1 MAKGTALVTG
11 ASSGIGADL
20 ARLCAADGYDLIL
33 VARRATRL
41 QDLAKSLTEAHGIAA
56 RVVTADLSAPNAA
69 QTLVDAVGETPIDML
84 LNNAGIGLRGPF
96 AELPWEA
103 QAALLQVNLLA
114 PIHLSRLVLP
124 EMLRR
129 RRGRILNVASTA
141 AFFPGPFMALY
152 YASKA
157 ALVSFSEA
165 IANELE
171 GSGVTATVLCPG
183 PTTTEFFDAAGI
195 GDSKLLRGGNVM
207 DPATVARQGYRAMM
221 DGKVEVIAG
230 GRNRWLVRG
239 SRLLP
244 GPRLA
249 PVTRKLNLG
258 GQ

>member
-33 VARRATRL
+33 VARRAARL

-141 AFFPGPFMALY
+141 AFFPGPFMAIY

-195 GDSKLLRGGNVM
+195 ADSKLLRGGNVM

>member
-1 MAKGTALVTG
+1 MAKGTALITG

-33 VARRATRL
+33 VARREARL
-41 QDLAKSLTEAHGIAA
+41 RDLAASLTAAHGIAV
-56 RVVTADLSAPNAA
+56 RTLTSDLSVPDAP
-69 QTLVDAVGETPIDML
+69 QSLVDAVGGGAIDVFI
-84 LNNAGIGLRGPF
+84 NNAGVGLRGPF
-96 AELPWEA
+96 AELPWDS
-103 QAALLQVNLLA
+103 QAALLQLNLIA

-129 RRGRILNVASTA
+129 RSGRILNVASTA
-141 AFFPGPFMALY
+141 AFVPGPFMALY

-157 ALVSFSEA
+157 ALLSFSEA
-165 IANELE
+165 VANELE

-195 GDSKLLRGGNVM
+195 ADSNLLKGGTMM
-207 DPATVARQGYRAMM
+207 DSADVAREGYRAMM

-230 GRNRWLVRG
+230 ARNRWMMRG
-239 SRLLP
+239 ARLLP
-244 GPRLA
+244 RTRLA
-249 PVTRKLNLG
+249 AVTRKLNLG

>member
-20 ARLCAADGYDLIL
+20 ARLCAADGYDVIL
-33 VARRATRL
+33 VARRAARL
-41 QDLAKSLTEAHGIAA
+41 QELAKSLTEAHRIAA
-56 RVVTADLSAPNAA
+56 RVLTADLAVPNAA
-69 QTLVDAVGETPIDML
+69 QILVDAVGETAIDVL
-84 LNNAGIGLRGPF
+84 INDAGVGLRGPF
-96 AELPWEA
+96 AELPWDA
-103 QAALLQVNLLA
+103 QAALLQINLLA

-124 EMLRR
+124 QMLRR
-129 RRGRILNVASTA
+129 RSGRILNVASTA

-165 IANELE
+165 VANELE

-195 GDSKLLRGGNVM
+195 ADSKLLRGGNVM
-207 DPATVARQGYRAMM
+207 ESATVARAGYRAMM
-221 DGKVEVIAG
+221 DGKMEVIAG
-230 GRNRWLVRG
+230 GRNRLLVRG